1 MELES
6 YNNPALQI
14 VMDKYI
20 TEEKYG
26 DFKPLLEEILRRRSF
41 EFGFSLDRMIEE
53 IQRLVENLD
62 SIDFM
67 TEEEQNDN
75 DSKDVLA
82 SYKGIEKRVLINPR
96 YYNALTE
103 YYNSNFEPVTAKFL
117 AGRDLYSV
125 LTHEIYHAIAY
136 HRDGDFGVIHK
147 MIKVLYLVLI

>member
-41 EFGFSLDRMIEE
+41 EFVFSLDRMTEE

-82 SYKGIEKRVLINPR
+82 SYKGVEKRVLINPR
-96 YYNALTE
+96 YYNAITE
-103 YYNSNFEPVTAKFL
+103 YYNSNI
-117 AGRDLYSV
+117 
-125 LTHEIYHAIAY
+125 EII
-136 HRDGDFGVIHK
+136 I
-147 MIKVLYLVLI
+147 ME